1 MVQIKHFT
9 APQKMPNVQFSRR
22 AKWPWREKIL
32 GAPQPSQKIIV
43 NQSKPILVIASISM
57 KPFTRQSFRQNSFS
71 RELLS
76 ERCLLWDSLLTSK
89 PVIGINSPKRT
100 LPKVVFRA
108 DKGWAVKRA
117 RPSKKMWCSG
127 LGLCL
132 QMSPVFACLRVWSGL
147 AMWFVY

>member
-57 KPFTRQSFRQNSFS
+57 KPFTRQSFRQNYFS

-76 ERCLLWDSLLTSK
+76 GRCLLWDSLLTSK